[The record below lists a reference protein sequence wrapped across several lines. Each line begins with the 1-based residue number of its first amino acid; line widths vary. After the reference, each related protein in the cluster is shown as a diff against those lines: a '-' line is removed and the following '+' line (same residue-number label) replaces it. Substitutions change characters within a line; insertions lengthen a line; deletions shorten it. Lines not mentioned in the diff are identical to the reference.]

1 MYPTGEPGVSV
12 RYVTLDDGLTLRVI
26 ESGPPRDDP
35 VLLVHG
41 LGACVYTYAETIPAL
56 AAAGHRAIAFDLPGH
71 GLSDKPTDE
80 SKYTTRALTDAILSV
95 ATAMGARRFSLV
107 GHSMGGLLA
116 LDLAMRS
123 EERLERLVLINAPGL
138 GSAPIIGP
146 IKLLMTPRMVNR
158 IVDRIVPALITR
170 TVAALILRVAFGT
183 RGRPTDRDIDEY
195 WAPTQFDGYASAVR
209 ACIHRVTW
217 RRAQA
222 TKLRS
227 LRRPVLVLTGGRDL
241 LVRGVASRAK
251 LIPTARIV
259 TIRQGGH
266 LVLQECASETN
277 AALLPFLQRG
287 GR

>member
-1 MYPTGEPGVSV
+1 MYPAGEPGVSV
-12 RYVTLDDGLTLRVI
+12 RYVTLDDGLTVRVI

-80 SKYTTRALTDAILSV
+80 SKYTTRALTDAILAV
-95 ATAMGARRFSLV
+95 ATAVGARRFSLV
-107 GHSMGGLLA
+107 GHSMGGLLS
-116 LDLAMRS
+116 LEVAMRS
-123 EERLERLVLINAPGL
+123 EGRLERLVLINAPGL
-138 GSAPIIGP
+138 GAAPILGP
-146 IKLLMTPRMVNR
+146 VKLMLLPR
-158 IVDRIVPALITR
+158 IVNRIVPALLTR
-170 TVAALILRVAFGT
+170 TAAALTLRVAFGT
-183 RGRPTDRDIDEY
+183 RGRPTKRDIDEY
-195 WAPTQFDGYASAVR
+195 WAPTQFDEYAWACR
-209 ACIHRVTW
+209 ACICQVTW
-217 RRAQA
+217 RRAPA

-227 LRRPVLVLTGGRDL
+227 LRLPVLVIQGRRDL
-241 LVRGVASRAK
+241 LVRGLASRAK

-259 TIRQGGH
+259 TIRKGGH

>member
-1 MYPTGEPGVSV
+1 MYPAGEPGVSV
-12 RYVTLDDGLTLRVI
+12 RYVTLGDGLTVRVI

-71 GLSDKPTDE
+71 GLSDKPMDE

-107 GHSMGGLLA
+107 GHSMGGLLS
-116 LDLAMRS
+116 LDLAMRG
-123 EERLERLVLINAPGL
+123 EGRLERLVLINAPGL
-138 GSAPIIGP
+138 GAAPILGP
-146 IKLLMTPRMVNR
+146 VKLLLSPQVVN
-158 IVDRIVPALITR
+158 RIVPALLTR
-170 TVAALILRVAFGT
+170 IAAALVLRVAFGT

-195 WAPTQFDGYASAVR
+195 WAPTQFDEYAWACR

-217 RRAQA
+217 RRAPA

-227 LRRPVLVLTGGRDL
+227 LRIPVLVLSGGRDF
-241 LVRGVASRAK
+241 LVRGAASRAK

-277 AALLPFLQRG
+277 DVVLPFLRRG